1 MVTGYGKTL
10 RIRYKPR
17 SGGMA
22 ETTLN
27 STITELFPAIA
38 WEKSIPSNLSV
49 TDFAHQI
56 HEASV
61 TVGPTSPYK
70 NNVAKLAGD
79 RFKNIASTSSKF
91 EEKTSAAIGIYKWIL
106 NEAKRRT
113 IRGIVWGY
121 RDNTKPAGVNTN
133 HKGDIFILWGGR
145 QKPRITG
152 VSIKA
157 GAVGAKPPQFNSYVR
172 AIFNSNAFGKLA
184 DYPRLKGLSK
194 KFKQITVV
202 QRKVTDKG
210 PSFGEQFHTDSI
222 YTKKPPRFTMLYS
235 KLVPKKGRANT
246 EFSSQ
251 YLAYDYL
258 PKSIKNKLLKV
269 KGRYSSEGPISVT
282 TRERVKEKGRKIEE
296 LKSIHKIIK
305 KINSKNTIYCSPGHL
320 VGFSPN
326 LKNSEKVKKQLFKH
340 QVKKKF
346 QYSLEWE
353 KDQLAIWDNRSMLHQ
368 ATPFKGNRIMHR
380 ITIL

>member
-1 MVTGYGKTL
+1 MFKIIPNKKNIGAEIFGNVKKISKKDFKIFLKALELYGMIFFRRQK
-10 RIRYKPR
+10 
-17 SGGMA
+17 
-22 ETTLN
+22 LN
-27 STITELFPAIA
+27 SSHYIA
-38 WEKSIPSNLSV
+38 
-49 TDFAHQI
+49 FAKH
-56 HEASV
+56 
-61 TVGPTSPYK
+61 
-70 NNVAKLAGD
+70 
-79 RFKNIASTSSKF
+79 
-91 EEKTSAAIGIYKWIL
+91 
-106 NEAKRRT
+106 
-113 IRGIVWGY
+113 
-121 RDNTKPAGVNTN
+121 
-133 HKGDIFILWGGR
+133 
-145 QKPRITG
+145 
-152 VSIKA
+152 
-157 GAVGAKPPQFNSYVR
+157 
-172 AIFNSNAFGKLA
+172 FGKLA
-184 DYPRLKGLSK
+184 NYPRLKGLSK
-194 KFKQITVV
+194 KYKQITVV
-202 QRKVTDKG
+202 QRKATDKG